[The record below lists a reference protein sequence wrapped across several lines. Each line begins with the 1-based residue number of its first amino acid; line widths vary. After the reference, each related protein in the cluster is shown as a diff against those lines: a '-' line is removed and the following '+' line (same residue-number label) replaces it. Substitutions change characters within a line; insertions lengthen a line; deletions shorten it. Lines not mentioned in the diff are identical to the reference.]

1 MKRKWI
7 SETID
12 NINPRYIEEAAEY
25 TDKAKTTDHKVWYKR
40 SAVAA
45 CFALVLAVGMWQ
57 LQLRKPA
64 ETNGDNTSPTGTVT
78 PDAPVIWG
86 TVSGE
91 IQDAGYTQ
99 WNGKRVTMSLH
110 TVLSDEKNKNS
121 IIAVGVGFE
130 LDNKFVFN
138 GKTIDEYNAEADRKQ
153 QILNSM
159 GALFKMGDELKFGEA
174 LYKTGT
180 PDGKKWAKQFYDET
194 VEYIGKDVLET
205 YIVDGEFF
213 KDKLESDM
221 ENYSDHITSRK
232 DCDKAIEAYYSF
244 AATQASE
251 RLWESN
257 IPSEVRDGL
266 IVYVT
271 VAELASLEIDNVMF
285 YSLALKDGEGEDMT
299 EISSDDVATENLTQF
314 AE

>member
-25 TDKAKTTDHKVWYKR
+25 TNKTKMASLKVWYKW
-40 SAVAA
+40 SAAAA
-45 CFALVLAVGMWQ
+45 CFALVLAIGVWQ

-64 ETNGDNTSPTGTVT
+64 EANGDNTSPTGAVT

-138 GKTIDEYNAEADRKQ
+138 GKTIEEHNAEADRKQ

-194 VEYIGKDVLET
+194 VEYIGEDVLKT

-221 ENYSDHITSRK
+221 ENYTDHITSREA
-232 DCDKAIEAYYSF
+232 CDEAIEAYYDLV
-244 AATQASE
+244 AKQTSE
-251 RLWESN
+251 QLRERN

-271 VAELASLEIDNVMF
+271 VAEFTSLEIDNVMF

>member
-25 TDKAKTTDHKVWYKR
+25 TGKAKTTDHKVWYKR

-121 IIAVGVGFE
+121 IIAVGLGFE
-130 LDNKFVFN
+130 LDNKFVYN
-138 GKTIDEYNAEADRKQ
+138 GKTIEEYNAEAERKQ
-153 QILNSM
+153 QILGSM
-159 GALFKMGDELKFGEA
+159 GTLLKLGDELKYGEA

-194 VEYIGKDVLET
+194 VEDIGEDVLKT
-205 YIVDGEFF
+205 YIVAGEFL
-213 KDKLESDM
+213 KDKLESNM
-221 ENYSDHITSRK
+221 ENYTDHITSREA
-232 DCDKAIEAYYSF
+232 CDEAIEAYYDLV
-244 AATQASE
+244 AKQTSE
-251 RLWESN
+251 QLRERN

-271 VAELASLEIDNVMF
+271 AAEFTSLEIDNVMF
-285 YSLALKDGEGEDMT
+285 YSLAMKAEEGENVAETSTNDVVT
-299 EISSDDVATENLTQF
+299 EDLTQF
-314 AE
+314 VE